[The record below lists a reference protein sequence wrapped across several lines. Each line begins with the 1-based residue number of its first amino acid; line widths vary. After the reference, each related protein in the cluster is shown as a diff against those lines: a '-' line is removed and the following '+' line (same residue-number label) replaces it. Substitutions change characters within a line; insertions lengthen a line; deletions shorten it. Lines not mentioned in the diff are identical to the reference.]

1 MVVVELLRKEGDLY
15 IYEYRPWDNKGR
27 GEFAMT
33 AEADIV
39 GYSSLAEDDEDQYYF
54 EYAVNAIVHR
64 YNKTGE
70 MPQKVVR
77 VWQ

>member
-1 MVVVELLRKEGDLY
+1 MVVAELIRIEGSLY
-15 IYEYRPWDNKGR
+15 IYEYRPWDNQGR

-33 AEADIV
+33 DDAHVV
-39 GYSSLAEDDEDQYYF
+39 GYSFLAEDDEDQYYF
-54 EYAVNAIVHR
+54 EYAVNAIEYR
-64 YNKTGE
+64 YNNTGK